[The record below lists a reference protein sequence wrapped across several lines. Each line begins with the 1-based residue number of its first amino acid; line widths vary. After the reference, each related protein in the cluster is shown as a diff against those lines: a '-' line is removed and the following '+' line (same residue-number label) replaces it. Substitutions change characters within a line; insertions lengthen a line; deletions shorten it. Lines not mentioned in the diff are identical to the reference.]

1 MSSIVLLAVLLFSV
15 GQGAADGDD
24 ETPVSI
30 FHPSY
35 LILAAGIFT
44 AFIAGDL
51 FNLYV
56 GFEIL
61 LVASYV
67 LITLGSTESRIRTGV
82 VYIVVS
88 LVSSILFL
96 AAIAMIYG
104 ALGTVNMVQISERMA
119 QLPPDTQLL
128 LHLMLLLAFSIK
140 AAVFPLS
147 FWLPDSYP
155 TAPAPV
161 TAVFAGLLTK
171 VGVYALIRTETQL
184 FSDSDVNLLL
194 MIVALATM
202 IVGVLGAVAQAELK
216 RILSFTLVSHVGY
229 MVFGLAIATPAA
241 IGATIYYMVHHI
253 VVQTTLFLAIGL
265 IERRAGSTSIL
276 RVTGL
281 MRAAPV
287 IAVLYFIPA
296 INLGGLPPFS
306 GFIGKFAL
314 FDAAA
319 EVGTPIMIV
328 LIVGGIVTSLLT
340 LYALMRAWNLS
351 FWREEQDS
359 AETESRISYLGAAPA
374 AGIKTERR
382 VIPSIMTMTTAGM
395 VGVTDRAH
403 GLRGPPVRRVRP
415 HRRLAPRARQPDA
428 AAGGGRPVSPD
439 SRQSTRRIA
448 AQVVA
453 AAALLR
459 VARRAVDAAL
469 GPVHLVA
476 FVTGRGGGGR
486 RDARVPSAAGGA
498 VGPGQ
503 PLVGPRLRARVPRRA
518 RARVAHGGLAGVRL
532 PAAAGRRRDR
542 GAAPDRRRP
551 DHDAHGGDGIPHSRI
566 PHHRRGPRPADPVP
580 AHHRRAHRSGCRA
593 PAREHPAVG
602 GAHRARRRLARR
614 RSTAS
619 PRPRRE
625 SRREPVRLRHR
636 GRLRRGGARDP
647 VADRRRARRSSTAR
661 SPPTCC

>member
-1 MSSIVLLAVLLFSV
+1 MTALVPLLVTLPLIGAALNLVFARRRRVQVGVSLTTLTAVMVIAAVLLYVVDNGTPLAVSVGGWPIPFGIVLYVDRLAALLVLVSSIVLLAVLLFSV
-15 GQGAADGDD
+15 GQGAADGDE

-35 LILAAGIFT
+35 LILSAGIFN

-67 LITLGSTESRIRTGV
+67 LITLGGTESRIRAGI

-96 AAIAMIYG
+96 ASIAVIYG
-104 ALGTVNMVQISERMA
+104 ALGTVNMAQIAERMGELPQEV
-119 QLPPDTQLL
+119 QLT
-128 LHLMLLLAFSIK
+128 LHLMLLLAFAIK

-184 FSDSDVNLLL
+184 FPDNDVNTLL

-216 RILSFTLVSHVGY
+216 RILSFTLVSHIGY

-253 VVQTTLFLAIGL
+253 VVQTTLFLAVGL

-276 RVTGL
+276 KIKGL

-296 INLGGLPPFS
+296 VNLGGLPPFS
-306 GFIGKFAL
+306 GFIGKYAL

-319 EVGTPIMIV
+319 EVGTPLMIV
-328 LIVGGIVTSLLT
+328 LIVGGVVTSLLT
-340 LYALMRAWNLS
+340 LYALMRAWNLG
-351 FWREEQDS
+351 FWREDE
-359 AETESRISYLGAAPA
+359 AEEPEVEARVSYLGDAPA
-374 AGIKTERR
+374 AGIQTERR
-382 VIPSIMTMTTAGM
+382 AIPRVMTAATAGM
-395 VGVTDRAH
+395 VGVTVA
-403 GLRGPPVRRVRP
+403 LTVFAGP
-415 HRRLAPRARQPDA
+415 LYDICARIGD
-428 AAGGGRPVSPD
+428 
-439 SRQSTRRIA
+439 
-448 AQVVA
+448 
-453 AAALLR
+453 ALL
-459 VARRAVDAAL
+459 D
-469 GPVHLVA
+469 PVHIVQL
-476 FVTGRGGGGR
+476 
-486 RDARVPSAAGGA
+486 DEDQA
-498 VGPGQ
+498 V
-503 PLVGPRLRARVPRRA
+503 LEV
-518 RARVAHGGLAGVRL
+518 
-532 PAAAGRRRDR
+532 
-542 GAAPDRRRP
+542 
-551 DHDAHGGDGIPHSRI
+551 DG
-566 PHHRRGPRPADPVP
+566 
-580 AHHRRAHRSGCRA
+580 
-593 PAREHPAVG
+593 
-602 GAHRARRRLARR
+602 
-614 RSTAS
+614 
-619 PRPRRE
+619 
-625 SRREPVRLRHR
+625 
-636 GRLRRGGARDP
+636 
-647 VADRRRARRSSTAR
+647 
-661 SPPTCC
+661 

>member
-1 MSSIVLLAVLLFSV
+1 MSALVPLLVTLPLLGAAIALIAGRHRKTQVAVSIVTLTLVLAIAAVLLVVVDAGNAPIAVSVGDWPIPFGIVLYVDRLAALLVVVSSIVLLAVLLFSV

-24 ETPVSI
+24 DTPVSI

-96 AAIAMIYG
+96 ASIAVIYG
-104 ALGTVNMVQISERMA
+104 ALGTVNMVQISERMT
-119 QLPPDTQLL
+119 QLPQQTQTV
-128 LHLMLLLAFSIK
+128 LHVMLLLAFSIK

-171 VGVYALIRTETQL
+171 VGVYAMIRTETEL
-184 FSDSDVNLLL
+184 FRVNDVNFVL

-253 VVQTTLFLAIGL
+253 VVQTTLFLAVGL
-265 IERRAGSTSIL
+265 VERRAGSTSIL
-276 RVTGL
+276 RVKGL

-306 GFIGKFAL
+306 GFIGKYAL
-314 FDAAA
+314 FNAGA

-328 LIVGGIVTSLLT
+328 LIVGGILTSLLT

-351 FWREEQDS
+351 FWREEDDS
-359 AETESRISYLGAAPA
+359 AETEERISYLGSAPA
-374 AGIKTERR
+374 AAIETERR
-382 VIPSIMTMTTAGM
+382 VIPRIMTAATAGM
-395 VGVTDRAH
+395 VAVTVSLTLFA
-403 GLRGPPVRRVRP
+403 GPLYEVC
-415 HRRLAPRARQPDA
+415 ARIGA
-428 AAGGGRPVSPD
+428 SLLEPVSISQLED
-439 SRQSTRRIA
+439 E
-448 AQVVA
+448 
-453 AAALLR
+453 
-459 VARRAVDAAL
+459 
-469 GPVHLVA
+469 
-476 FVTGRGGGGR
+476 
-486 RDARVPSAAGGA
+486 
-498 VGPGQ
+498 
-503 PLVGPRLRARVPRRA
+503 
-518 RARVAHGGLAGVRL
+518 
-532 PAAAGRRRDR
+532 AGR
-542 GAAPDRRRP
+542 
-551 DHDAHGGDGIPHSRI
+551 
-566 PHHRRGPRPADPVP
+566 
-580 AHHRRAHRSGCRA
+580 
-593 PAREHPAVG
+593 
-602 GAHRARRRLARR
+602 
-614 RSTAS
+614 
-619 PRPRRE
+619 
-625 SRREPVRLRHR
+625 
-636 GRLRRGGARDP
+636 
-647 VADRRRARRSSTAR
+647 
-661 SPPTCC
+661 

>member
-1 MSSIVLLAVLLFSV
+1 MSISALVPLLVTLPLVGAAIALIAGRHRRTQVFVSTITLTLVLVVASVLLYAVDAGGQPIAVSVGGWPIPFGIVLYVDRLAALLVVVSSVVLLAVLLFSV

-24 ETPVSI
+24 DTPVSI

-35 LILAAGIFT
+35 LILSAGIFN

-104 ALGTVNMVQISERMA
+104 ALGTVNMVQLSERMTE
-119 QLPPDTQLL
+119 LPQQTQLV

-171 VGVYALIRTETQL
+171 VGVYAMIRTETEI
-184 FSDSDVNLLL
+184 FRDNDVNTLLL
-194 MIVALATM
+194 IVALATM
-202 IVGVLGAVAQAELK
+202 VVGVLGALAQAELK
-216 RILSFTLVSHVGY
+216 RILSFTLVSHIGY
-229 MVFGLAIATPAA
+229 MVFGLAVATPAA

-253 VVQTTLFLAIGL
+253 VVQTTLFLAVGL

-276 RVTGL
+276 KVKGL

-319 EVGTPIMIV
+319 EVGTPLMIV

-351 FWREEQDS
+351 FWREEDDS
-359 AETESRISYLGAAPA
+359 AETESRISYLDGSDGAAVQ
-374 AGIKTERR
+374 TERR
-382 VIPSIMTMTTAGM
+382 VIPRIMTAATSGM
-395 VGVTDRAH
+395 VVVTIA
-403 GLRGPPVRRVRP
+403 LTVFAGPLYAVCERIGAS
-415 HRRLAPRARQPDA
+415 LLD
-428 AAGGGRPVSPD
+428 PVS
-439 SRQSTRRIA
+439 
-448 AQVVA
+448 
-453 AAALLR
+453 
-459 VARRAVDAAL
+459 
-469 GPVHLVA
+469 LV
-476 FVTGRGGGGR
+476 
-486 RDARVPSAAGGA
+486 
-498 VGPGQ
+498 Q
-503 PLVGPRLRARVPRRA
+503 LEKE
-518 RARVAHGGLAGVRL
+518 
-532 PAAAGRRRDR
+532 AGR
-542 GAAPDRRRP
+542 
-551 DHDAHGGDGIPHSRI
+551 
-566 PHHRRGPRPADPVP
+566 
-580 AHHRRAHRSGCRA
+580 
-593 PAREHPAVG
+593 
-602 GAHRARRRLARR
+602 
-614 RSTAS
+614 
-619 PRPRRE
+619 
-625 SRREPVRLRHR
+625 
-636 GRLRRGGARDP
+636 
-647 VADRRRARRSSTAR
+647 
-661 SPPTCC
+661 

>member
-1 MSSIVLLAVLLFSV
+1 MSVSALVPLLVTLPLLGAAIALIAGRHRKTQVAVSVVTLTLVLAIAGVLLVVVDIGDAPIAVSVGNWPIPFGIVLYVDRLAALLVVVSSIVLLAVLLFSV

-24 ETPVSI
+24 DTPVSI

-96 AAIAMIYG
+96 AAIAVIYG
-104 ALGTVNMVQISERMA
+104 ALGTVNMIQISERMA
-119 QLPPDTQLL
+119 QLPQQTQTV
-128 LHLMLLLAFSIK
+128 LHVLLLLAFSIK

-171 VGVYALIRTETQL
+171 VGVYAMIRTETLL
-184 FSDSDVNLLL
+184 FNENDVNFVL

-253 VVQTTLFLAIGL
+253 VVQTTLFLAVGL

-276 RVTGL
+276 RVKGL

-306 GFIGKFAL
+306 GFIGKYAL

-319 EVGTPIMIV
+319 EVGTPIMMV

-340 LYALMRAWNLS
+340 LYALMRAWNLA
-351 FWREEQDS
+351 FWREEEDS

-374 AGIKTERR
+374 AAVETERR
-382 VIPSIMTMTTAGM
+382 VIPRIMTAATAGM
-395 VGVTDRAH
+395 VAVTVA
-403 GLRGPPVRRVRP
+403 LTVFAGPLYEVC
-415 HRRLAPRARQPDA
+415 ARI
-428 AAGGGRPVSPD
+428 GESLLEPVSISQLQD
-439 SRQSTRRIA
+439 E
-448 AQVVA
+448 
-453 AAALLR
+453 
-459 VARRAVDAAL
+459 
-469 GPVHLVA
+469 
-476 FVTGRGGGGR
+476 
-486 RDARVPSAAGGA
+486 AG
-498 VGPGQ
+498 Q
-503 PLVGPRLRARVPRRA
+503 
-518 RARVAHGGLAGVRL
+518 
-532 PAAAGRRRDR
+532 
-542 GAAPDRRRP
+542 
-551 DHDAHGGDGIPHSRI
+551 
-566 PHHRRGPRPADPVP
+566 
-580 AHHRRAHRSGCRA
+580 
-593 PAREHPAVG
+593 
-602 GAHRARRRLARR
+602 
-614 RSTAS
+614 
-619 PRPRRE
+619 
-625 SRREPVRLRHR
+625 
-636 GRLRRGGARDP
+636 
-647 VADRRRARRSSTAR
+647 
-661 SPPTCC
+661 

>member
-1 MSSIVLLAVLLFSV
+1 MNGLVPLLVTLPLLGAAIALIFGRRRRVQVGVSIVTLTLVLVIAAVLLYTVDSSGQALAVSVGGWPIPFGIVLYVDRLAALLVVVSSVVLLAVLLFSV

-35 LILAAGIFT
+35 LILAAGIYN

-96 AAIAMIYG
+96 AAIAAIYG
-104 ALGTVNMVQISERMA
+104 ALGTVNMA
-119 QLPPDTQLL
+119 QLSQRMTELPQEVQLV

-171 VGVYALIRTETQL
+171 VGVYAMIRTETQI
-184 FSDSDVNLLL
+184 FRDSEVNTLLL
-194 MIVALATM
+194 IVALATM

-216 RILSFTLVSHVGY
+216 RILSFTLVSHIGY

-241 IGATIYYMVHHI
+241 LGATIYYMVHHI
-253 VVQTTLFLAIGL
+253 VVQTTLFLAVGL
-265 IERRAGSTSIL
+265 IERRAGSTSVL
-276 RVTGL
+276 KVKGL
-281 MRAAPV
+281 MKAAPV

-319 EVGTPIMIV
+319 DVGTPLMYV
-328 LIVGGIVTSLLT
+328 LMAAGIVTSLLT

-351 FWREEQDS
+351 FWRESDEPVD
-359 AETESRISYLGAAPA
+359 EPGEERIAYLGGAPA
-374 AGIKTERR
+374 ATTQTERR
-382 VIPSIMTMTTAGM
+382 VIPRIMTSATTGM
-395 VGVTDRAH
+395 VALTVALTVFA
-403 GLRGPPVRRVRP
+403 GP
-415 HRRLAPRARQPDA
+415 LYDLCASIGDA
-428 AAGGGRPVSPD
+428 L
-439 SRQSTRRIA
+439 Q
-448 AQVVA
+448 
-453 AAALLR
+453 
-459 VARRAVDAAL
+459 
-469 GPVHLVA
+469 
-476 FVTGRGGGGR
+476 
-486 RDARVPSAAGGA
+486 
-498 VGPGQ
+498 
-503 PLVGPRLRARVPRRA
+503 
-518 RARVAHGGLAGVRL
+518 
-532 PAAAGRRRDR
+532 
-542 GAAPDRRRP
+542 
-551 DHDAHGGDGIPHSRI
+551 
-566 PHHRRGPRPADPVP
+566 DPVTF
-580 AHHRRAHRSGCRA
+580 SQ
-593 PAREHPAVG
+593 
-602 GAHRARRRLARR
+602 L
-614 RSTAS
+614 
-619 PRPRRE
+619 E
-625 SRREPVRLRHR
+625 S
-636 GRLRRGGARDP
+636 D
-647 VADRRRARRSSTAR
+647 S
-661 SPPTCC
+661 